1 MKIRSSGAWKQK
13 KLLTATAY
21 RRPSGVNEATVEE
34 EAEGADPGGSRGGRI
49 RVQGWTGIAL
59 GSDPAVGLGEC
70 ACVPRPQIKTL
81 TDWQDKDPRDE
92 DKSGENRVL
101 LAKASA

>member
-1 MKIRSSGAWKQK
+1 MLNENQELWSMEAKKVS
-13 KLLTATAY
+13 KLLTATGGP
-21 RRPSGVNEATVEE
+21 PSGVNEATVEE

-81 TDWQDKDPRDE
+81 TDWQDKDPRDV
-92 DKSGENRVL
+92 R
-101 LAKASA
+101 